1 MSGKWEALSPDV
13 DAILGS
19 GERRQQER
27 HLSAAQKR
35 ERARQAARVRVT
47 VDLPEW
53 LKDELM
59 RIADHE
65 RTTASGVAAYLI
77 ARGIRAIRKGTLSL
91 PKTGSDSPRFD
102 FVVEVTE
109 DDAGL

>member
-1 MSGKWEALSPDV
+1 
-13 DAILGS
+13 
-19 GERRQQER
+19 
-27 HLSAAQKR
+27 
-35 ERARQAARVRVT
+35 
-47 VDLPEW
+47 
-53 LKDELM
+53 M

-91 PKTGSDSPRFD
+91 PTTGSDSPRFD